1 MSLSKKWLASIA
13 MLALLAPGLA
23 SAASEFHATI
33 KGEISAKGLVVM
45 QKSGTTLFVRA
56 TWEDSFLRLVVTTN
70 TATEIT
76 KNYGEKATLEDI
88 EVGHLIDV
96 DGKIVTGGESITIT
110 ASKIRDVAL
119 VRESKSFSGSV
130 KRIDSVSQSFVL
142 ADKTL
147 GDVTV
152 IVLPSTPIA
161 QGKRQVPFSTLKVG
175 DKIISISGTYDYS
188 SKILS
193 PTAIELYQSKD
204 VFLAKNFEGTLKSV
218 SGTTLPTQLIVSVG
232 GTEYTVFLP
241 AKGIVLSKSKSA
253 TSLKRFAEGDK
264 VRFYGA
270 IRETNLSE
278 VDAEVVRDLNF

>member
-1 MSLSKKWLASIA
+1 MGLSKSLFASVA
-13 MLALLAPGLA
+13 VLVLLLPGLA
-23 SAASEFHATI
+23 SAASEFHATT
-33 KGEISAKGLVVM
+33 KGEISATGLVVM

-70 TATEIT
+70 TATQIT
-76 KNYGEKATLEDI
+76 KNYGEKATIVDI

-96 DGKIVTGGESITIT
+96 EGKIVTGGESITIT
-110 ASKIRDVAL
+110 ASKVRDVAL
-119 VRESKSFSGSV
+119 VKESKSFSGSV
-130 KRIDSVSQSFVL
+130 KRIDSASQSFVL
-142 ADKTL
+142 ADKAL

-175 DKIISISGTYDYS
+175 NAIVSISGTYDYS
-188 SKILS
+188 SKTLS
-193 PTAIELYQSKD
+193 PTAIELYQPRD
-204 VFLAKNFEGTLKSV
+204 VFIAKNFEGTLKGIS
-218 SGTTLPTQLIVSVG
+218 SASLPAQLTVSVG
-232 GTEYTVFLP
+232 GVDYIVHLSSKST
-241 AKGIVLSKSKSA
+241 VLSKSRAAS
-253 TSLKRFAEGDK
+253 SLKRFAEGDK